1 VSSALSPADRTFRA
15 TYRTPGGQLTLPPTS
30 TDGEAT
36 GPTDGRTASVSAPG
50 HYDVSVTANVRP
62 AADRCPGLLRPHQ
75 AEDGLVIRLRIP
87 GGLTTSRTLLALT
100 ELAGTLQ
107 LTSRGNIQLRGIE
120 EKDLASATARIRGLG
135 LLPSPTHE
143 LVRNIVASPLT
154 GLTQQRPDVRAL
166 VAELDAAICAEPELA
181 DLPGRF
187 LFAVDDGSAD
197 VWSLAFDIGY
207 RALDESLG
215 LVAVRGSADPDS
227 AVMAGQVMSSRA
239 ALTEVVHIAVN
250 FARARRS
257 GERAWRIWELDDSPR
272 ELDPRRELVGDSAK
286 NAAPPLGAVAGAA
299 CVGVPLGFLTL
310 TQAAAVH
317 EAACGGPVV
326 VSPWRSLII
335 PAAAARTEALR
346 QAGLVTDSGSPW
358 SQITACVGA
367 PGCGKSFLDTRQ
379 LAVQVADRD
388 PRPTRPLHISGCE
401 RRCGAPVV
409 DHDELVG
416 SR

>member
-1 VSSALSPADRTFRA
+1 MVRRRA
-15 TYRTPGGQLTLPPTS
+15 SRV
-30 TDGEAT
+30 
-36 GPTDGRTASVSAPG
+36 RG

-87 GGLTTSRTLLALT
+87 GGQTTSRTLLALT

-120 EKDLASATARIRGLG
+120 EKDLASATAGIRGLG
-135 LLPSPTHE
+135 LLPSPSHE

-154 GLTQQRPDVRAL
+154 GLTRQRPDVRSL

-181 DLPGRF
+181 NLPGRF

-197 VWSLAFDIGY
+197 VWTLAFDVGY
-207 RALDESLG
+207 RALDARRG
-215 LVAVRGSADPDS
+215 LVAVGGGSDPDP
-227 AVMAGQVMSSRA
+227 ARTAGRVMSSDVALAEMVRIA
-239 ALTEVVHIAVN
+239 AN
-250 FARARRS
+250 FARARRT
-257 GERAWRIWELDDSPR
+257 GERAWRIWELDDVAR
-272 ELDPRRELVGDSAK
+272 DLAPRRDVVGDRVS
-286 NAAPPLGAVAGAA
+286 NAAPPFGAVAGAA
-299 CVGVPLGFLTL
+299 SVGVPLGFLSS

-317 EAACGGPVV
+317 EAARGGPVV
-326 VSPWRSLII
+326 VTPWRSLII
-335 PAAAARTEALR
+335 PAAAAKTGALR

-379 LAVQVADRD
+379 LAVQVADRG

>member
-1 VSSALSPADRTFRA
+1 V
-15 TYRTPGGQLTLPPTS
+15 
-30 TDGEAT
+30 
-36 GPTDGRTASVSAPG
+36 
-50 HYDVSVTANVRP
+50 NVRP

-87 GGLTTSRTLLALT
+87 GGQTTSPTLLALT

-120 EKDLASATARIRGLG
+120 EKELASVTERIRGLA
-135 LLPSPTHE
+135 LLPSPSHE

-154 GLTQQRPDVRAL
+154 GLTQHRPDVRRF

-197 VWSLAFDIGY
+197 VWSLAFDVGY
-207 RALDESLG
+207 RALDTRWG
-215 LVAVRGSADPDS
+215 LVAVGGGFDPDP
-227 AVMAGQVMSSRA
+227 AGMAGRMMSSGA
-239 ALTEVVHIAVN
+239 ALAEMVRIAAD
-250 FARARRS
+250 FARARRT
-257 GERAWRIWELDDSPR
+257 GKPAWRIWELDDFASG
-272 ELDPRRELVGDSAK
+272 LAPRRDDVGV
-286 NAAPPLGAVAGAA
+286 AAPPLGAVAGAA
-299 CVGVPLGFLTL
+299 SVGVPLGFLTS

-326 VSPWRSLII
+326 VTPWRSLII
-335 PAAAARTEALR
+335 PAAAAKTEALR
-346 QAGLVTDSGSPW
+346 RSGLIIDSGSPW
-358 SQITACVGA
+358 TKITACVGA
-367 PGCGKSFLDTRQ
+367 PGCAKSFLDTRQ
-379 LAVQVADRD
+379 LAVQIADHG
-388 PRPTRPLHISGCE
+388 PQPTRPLHISGCE
-401 RRCGAPVV
+401 RRCGAPVA

>member
-1 VSSALSPADRTFRA
+1 
-15 TYRTPGGQLTLPPTS
+15 
-30 TDGEAT
+30 
-36 GPTDGRTASVSAPG
+36 
-50 HYDVSVTANVRP
+50 VTANVRP

-87 GGLTTSRTLLALT
+87 GGQTTSPTLLALT

-120 EKDLASATARIRGLG
+120 EKELASATERIRGLG

-154 GLTQQRPDVRAL
+154 GLSRHRPDVRPF

-187 LFAVDDGSAD
+187 LFAVDDGSVD
-197 VWSLAFDIGY
+197 VWSLAFDVGY
-207 RALDESLG
+207 RALDATWG
-215 LVAVRGSADPDS
+215 LVAVGAGSDPDP
-227 AVMAGQVMSSRA
+227 AGMAGRVMSSSA
-239 ALTEVVHIAVN
+239 ALAEMVRIAAN
-250 FARARRS
+250 FVRARRT
-257 GERAWRIWELDDSPR
+257 GKPAWRIWEPDDFASG
-272 ELDPRRELVGDSAK
+272 LAPRRDVVGE
-286 NAAPPLGAVAGAA
+286 AAPPLGALSGAA
-299 CVGVPLGFLTL
+299 SVGVPLGFLTS

-326 VSPWRSLII
+326 VTPWRSLII
-335 PAAAARTEALR
+335 PAAAAKTEALR
-346 QAGLVTDSGSPW
+346 RSGLIIDSGSPW
-358 SQITACVGA
+358 TKITACVGA
-367 PGCGKSFLDTRQ
+367 PDCAKSFFDTRQ
-379 LAVQVADRD
+379 LAVQIADHG

-401 RRCGAPVV
+401 RRCGAPVS

-416 SR
+416 SP

>member
-1 VSSALSPADRTFRA
+1 
-15 TYRTPGGQLTLPPTS
+15 
-30 TDGEAT
+30 
-36 GPTDGRTASVSAPG
+36 
-50 HYDVSVTANVRP
+50 
-62 AADRCPGLLRPHQ
+62 
-75 AEDGLVIRLRIP
+75 VIRLRIP

-154 GLTQQRPDVRAL
+154 GLTRQRPDVRSL

-197 VWSLAFDIGY
+197 VWTLAFDVGY
-207 RALDESLG
+207 RALDAGRG
-215 LVAVRGSADPDS
+215 LVAVGGGSDPDP
-227 AVMAGQVMSSRA
+227 GRTTGRLMSSDA
-239 ALTEVVHIAVN
+239 AVAAMVRMAAN
-250 FARARRS
+250 FVRARGS
-257 GERAWRIWELDDSPR
+257 GERAWRIWELDDVAR
-272 ELDPRRELVGDSAK
+272 DLAPRRDGVGDRAG
-286 NAAPPLGAVAGAA
+286 NAAPPFGAVAGAA
-299 CVGVPLGFLTL
+299 SVGVPLGFLTSA
-310 TQAAAVH
+310 QATAVH
-317 EAACGGPVV
+317 ETARGGPVV
-326 VSPWRSLII
+326 VTPWRSLII

>member
-1 VSSALSPADRTFRA
+1 M
-15 TYRTPGGQLTLPPTS
+15 
-30 TDGEAT
+30 
-36 GPTDGRTASVSAPG
+36 
-50 HYDVSVTANVRP
+50 
-62 AADRCPGLLRPHQ
+62 
-75 AEDGLVIRLRIP
+75 IRLRIP
-87 GGLTTSRTLLALT
+87 GGQTTSRTLLALT

-107 LTSRGNIQLRGIE
+107 LTSRGNIQLRGLAE
-120 EKDLASATARIRGLG
+120 NQLASATERIRGLG

-154 GLTQQRPDVRAL
+154 GLTQQRPDVRSL
-166 VAELDAAICAEPELA
+166 VAELDAAICAESELA

-207 RALDESLG
+207 RALDDRWG
-215 LVAVRGSADPDS
+215 LVAVGGADPDP
-227 AVMAGQVMSSRA
+227 ARMAGRVMSSGA
-239 ALTEVVHIAVN
+239 ALTEMVRIAAN
-250 FARARRS
+250 FVRARRT
-257 GERAWRIWELDDSPR
+257 GERAWRIWELDDFPR
-272 ELDPRRELVGDSAK
+272 DL
-286 NAAPPLGAVAGAA
+286 APQSDVLGHRASNTPPLPLGAVAGAA
-299 CVGVPLGFLTL
+299 SVGVPLGFLTL

-317 EAACGGPVV
+317 EAAGGGSVV
-326 VSPWRSLII
+326 VTPWRSLII

-346 QAGLVTDSGSPW
+346 HAGLITDSGSPW
-358 SQITACVGA
+358 TKITACVGA
-367 PGCGKSFLDTRQ
+367 PGCARSFVDTRQ
-379 LAVQVADRD
+379 LAVQIADRG